1 MWRGIVCGSG
11 DESVGCENP
20 CRYHEMLTTYKG
32 EVDASALKKR
42 DDERQRRRMEIY
54 DDLLSEC
61 RKHIERLAEIEV
73 DNTIYT
79 VPRIRLG
86 KPPIHSFNACLC
98 YIIYK
103 LKKGGF
109 RVDYIF
115 PDKLFIRWNEG
126 SDASVNLAAAKY
138 FAPKIPAAAA
148 SSKSAV
154 NDIDRTICR
163 PASTHVAA
171 PSSSFPAVS
180 DRNDALNSL
189 KYLSEKLKRR

>member
-1 MWRGIVCGSG
+1 M
-11 DESVGCENP
+11 
-20 CRYHEMLTTYKG
+20 
-32 EVDASALKKR
+32 
-42 DDERQRRRMEIY
+42 
-54 DDLLSEC
+54 
-61 RKHIERLAEIEV
+61 

-171 PSSSFPAVS
+171 PSSSFPGCLGQERCSEQLEVPFGKAQEALTF
-180 DRNDALNSL
+180 DQARCFRPALRNESSKNSV
-189 KYLSEKLKRR
+189 KTPEAT